1 MKNLLV
7 LLLGVILI
15 TMVTPEVKAQR
26 WPFGAANRVSLTL
39 TNDTVVISTELKRG
53 LNYYSYST
61 DTATVIQATNLSSEL
76 KTGDFVFFEISN
88 TGGDNET
95 VGFSTGLTGAAVTL
109 VAAKTHIIGFV
120 YNGTALKK
128 YLSTQVN

>member
-1 MKNLLV
+1 MKKLILLISFV
-7 LLLGVILI
+7 CLI
-15 TMVTPEVKAQR
+15 TISGNVQAQR

-76 KTGDFVFFEISN
+76 KTGDFVFFEVSN
-88 TGGDNET
+88 TGADNET
-95 VGFSTGLTGAAVTL
+95 VTFSTGLTGAAVT
-109 VAAKTHIIGFV
+109 VTAAKTSIIGFV

-128 YLSTQVN
+128 YLTTQVN